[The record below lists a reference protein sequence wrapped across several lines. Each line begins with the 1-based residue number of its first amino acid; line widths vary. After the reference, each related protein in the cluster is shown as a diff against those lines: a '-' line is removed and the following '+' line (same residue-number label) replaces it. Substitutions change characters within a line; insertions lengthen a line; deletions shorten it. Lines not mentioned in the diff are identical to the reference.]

1 MADLLETAA
10 KAFPTVSGD
19 QNHLLAV
26 GEEGITLCQL
36 VVQGFI
42 AQTRSRT
49 QNSASINRIAGYRN
63 PIVGDIF
70 PQQVLP

>member
-1 MADLLETAA
+1 MHRIDDLYVRIVRGDLRQRMADLLETAA

-26 GEEGITLCQL
+26 GEEGITLSQL

-42 AQTRSRT
+42 AQ
-49 QNSASINRIAGYRN
+49 N
-63 PIVGDIF
+63 PVAH
-70 PQQVLP
+70 PE